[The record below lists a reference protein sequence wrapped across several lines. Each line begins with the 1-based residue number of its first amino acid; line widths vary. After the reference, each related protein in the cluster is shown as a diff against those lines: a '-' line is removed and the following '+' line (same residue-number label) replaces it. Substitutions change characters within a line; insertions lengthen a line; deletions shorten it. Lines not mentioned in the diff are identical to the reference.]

1 MMTALFSLN
10 NFRSSPLTAEVEYAI
25 YVLLRLRSSA
35 LAERQNQ
42 NSEVNSMENTV
53 SNSCKA
59 EKGYLAEFDFFDG
72 DSFVTFNI
80 IGYSTDQS
88 EILVAVT
95 DRGKISLITYD
106 ILTDKLGRRYF
117 AYGCMFDRI
126 YIDDFVT
133 ITESL

>member
-1 MMTALFSLN
+1 
-10 NFRSSPLTAEVEYAI
+10 
-25 YVLLRLRSSA
+25 
-35 LAERQNQ
+35 
-42 NSEVNSMENTV
+42 MENTV

-72 DSFVTFNI
+72 DYFVTFNI
-80 IGYSTDQS
+80 IGYGLNQS

-106 ILTDKLGRRYF
+106 VQTDKTGRRYF
-117 AYGCMFDRI
+117 EYGCMFDKI

-133 ITESL
+133 IAESL